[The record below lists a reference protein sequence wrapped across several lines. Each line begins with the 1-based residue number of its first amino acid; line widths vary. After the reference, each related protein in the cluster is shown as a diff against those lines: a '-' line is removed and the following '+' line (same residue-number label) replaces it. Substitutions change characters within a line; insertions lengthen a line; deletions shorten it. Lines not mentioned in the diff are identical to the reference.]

1 MISDVCGSKYS
12 RIYSGKSGGAMWYMA
27 PPLYIEEGSGGPTG
41 YPVSPGLYCDINDC
55 GITTFSIHFQR
66 VINVTLL
73 SQFFTEKND
82 GAFIYIS

>member
-41 YPVSPGLYCDINDC
+41 YPVSL
-55 GITTFSIHFQR
+55 GIYYFLTVHSSRKGTVLTMERIFSSESSNWS
-66 VINVTLL
+66 V
-73 SQFFTEKND
+73 
-82 GAFIYIS
+82 

>member
-41 YPVSPGLYCDINDC
+41 YPVSLGLYR
-55 GITTFSIHFQR
+55 F
-66 VINVTLL
+66 
-73 SQFFTEKND
+73 
-82 GAFIYIS
+82 A